1 MSDQMTTT
9 ERLDP
14 TQAIRALS
22 SIILDH
28 QSYDTVLQR
37 TTEIARQTI
46 PGAREVSVTLH
57 NDKPRTVASTGSLAT
72 VADDAQYQNDDGPCL
87 QAMRSGKTVVVD
99 DLEFEDRW
107 PAYDE
112 RAADAGVRSSCS
124 VPLSVEGRPIGALNA
139 YAVEP
144 GAFDAAAVGVAEEM
158 AVFAAVALSNAGLYF
173 TATGRAEQMAEAM
186 KSRAV
191 IEQAKGILMGGR
203 RCDADEAFEILVG
216 LSRESHRKLRDVAR
230 TLVERA
236 THDGS

>member
-1 MSDQMTTT
+1 MSDHTSTT
-9 ERLDP
+9 ERLDS

-37 TTEIARQTI
+37 TTEIANQTI
-46 PGAREVSVTLH
+46 PGAREVSVTLQH
-57 NDKPRTVASTGSLAT
+57 DKPRTVASTGSLAT
-72 VADDAQYQNDDGPCL
+72 LADDAQYRADDGPCL

-99 DLEFEDRW
+99 HQECEDRW

-112 RAADAGVRSSCS
+112 PAAQAGVRSSCS
-124 VPLSVEGRPIGALNA
+124 VPLSVEGACIGALNA

-144 GAFDAAAVGVAEEM
+144 EAFDDGAIGVAEEV

-173 TATGRAEQMAEAM
+173 TATSRAEQMAEAM

-203 RCDADEAFEILVG
+203 RCDADEAFQILVR

-230 TLVERA
+230 VLVERA
-236 THDGS
+236 THDDA